1 MVSVTQRI
9 KQIKQPRGGYIPPKL
24 MHQQF
29 FEDSKLLGDE
39 NISPAQMGVMVDYL
53 TRFKQTGDFEHAF
66 DIPLKG
72 LRLAKFNLPDLPMI
86 AEVEKLIPMIID
98 FSDKS
103 ITAATIFTS
112 YFDKLY
118 RQGPSALKFLE
129 PKRPDATTIENMRI
143 MVNRATKFFKDES
156 PIVKSELTFVGG
168 YTETITQGDA
178 DFMSRDTLWDM
189 KVSKKAPLNKYTLQL
204 AVYYSMAKHA
214 DDPIYQDLTT
224 IGIFNPRLN
233 IAYRLPMAEIDPA
246 VIDAINHAVI
256 GY

>member
-29 FEDSKLLGDE
+29 FEDGKLLGEE
-39 NISPAQMGVMVDYL
+39 NISPAQMGVIVDYL
-53 TRFKQTGDFEHAF
+53 TRFKQTGDFEQAF

-86 AEVEKLIPMIID
+86 AEAGKLIPIITD

-103 ITAATIFTS
+103 IAAATIFTS
-112 YFDKLY
+112 YFDTLF
-118 RQGPSALKFLE
+118 RQGPSALEFLE
-129 PKRPDATTIENMRI
+129 TKLPDVATMENMRI
-143 MVNRATKFFKDES
+143 IVDRAIKFFTNES
-156 PIVKSELTFVGG
+156 PVVKSELTFIGG
-168 YTETITQGDA
+168 YTGTISQGDA

-204 AVYYSMAKHA
+204 AVYYSMAKHSS
-214 DDPIYQDLTT
+214 DPDYQDLTT
-224 IGIFNPRLN
+224 VGIFNPRLN
-233 IAYRLPMAEIDPA
+233 IAYRLSMAKIDPA
-246 VIDAINHAVI
+246 VIEAIDQEVI

>member
-9 KQIKQPRGGYIPPKL
+9 KHIKQPRGGYIPPKL

-29 FEDSKLLGDE
+29 FEDGKMLSEE
-39 NISPAQMGVMVDYL
+39 NISPALMGVMVDYL
-53 TRFKQTGDFEHAF
+53 TRFKQTGDFEQAF

-72 LRLAKFNLPDLPMI
+72 MQLAKLSLPDLPMI
-86 AEVEKLIPMIID
+86 AEAKKLIPLISD

-103 ITAATIFTS
+103 IAAATAFTS
-112 YFDKLY
+112 YFDTLY
-118 RQGPSALKFLE
+118 RQGSSALKFLE
-129 PKRPDATTIENMRI
+129 PKIPDAATMENMRI
-143 MVNRATKFFKDES
+143 MDDRATKFFTDES

-178 DFMSRDTLWDM
+178 DFMSSDTLWDM

-204 AVYYSMAKHA
+204 AVYYSMAKHSG
-214 DDPIYQDLTT
+214 DSDYQSLTT
-224 IGIFNPRLN
+224 VGIFNPRLN
-233 IAYRLPMAEIDPA
+233 IAYRLPMSKIDLA
-246 VIDAINHAVI
+246 VIEAIDQEVI

>member
-29 FEDSKLLGDE
+29 FEDGKMLREE

-53 TRFKQTGDFEHAF
+53 TRFKQTGDFEQAF

-72 LRLAKFNLPDLPMI
+72 LRGAKLHLPELPMI
-86 AEVEKLIPMIID
+86 SEAEKLIPLIAD

-103 ITAATIFTS
+103 IAAATVFTS
-112 YFDKLY
+112 YFDTLF

-129 PKRPDATTIENMRI
+129 PKIPDAATMENMRI
-143 MVNRATKFFKDES
+143 MIDRAIKFFTDES
-156 PIVKSELTFVGG
+156 PVIKSELTFVGG
-168 YTETITQGDA
+168 YTETIDLGDA
-178 DFMSRDTLWDM
+178 DYMSRDTLWDM

-214 DDPIYQDLTT
+214 DDPDYLGLTT
-224 IGIFNPRLN
+224 VGIFNPRLN
-233 IAYRLPMAEIDPA
+233 TAYRLPMSEVDPA
-246 VIDAINHAVI
+246 VIDAIDREVI